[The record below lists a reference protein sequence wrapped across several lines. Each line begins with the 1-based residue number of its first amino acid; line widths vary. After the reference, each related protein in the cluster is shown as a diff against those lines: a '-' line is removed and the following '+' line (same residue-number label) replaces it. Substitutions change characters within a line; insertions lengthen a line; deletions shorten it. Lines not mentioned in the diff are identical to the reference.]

1 MSEATLSGSNPETP
15 HIVLDPKIR
24 WQVIG
29 GLMLG
34 LTLSALEATAVY
46 TAMPT
51 AVASLGGLRIYA
63 WATSAYVLMSTVS
76 MPVWGKL
83 SDIH

>member
-1 MSEATLSGSNPETP
+1 MNETASAGDSRSIP
-15 HIVLDPKIR
+15 HLVLDPKQR

-34 LTLSALEATAVY
+34 LSLSALEATAVY

-51 AVASLGGLRIYA
+51 AVASLGGLKIYA

-76 MPVWGKL
+76 M
-83 SDIH
+83 